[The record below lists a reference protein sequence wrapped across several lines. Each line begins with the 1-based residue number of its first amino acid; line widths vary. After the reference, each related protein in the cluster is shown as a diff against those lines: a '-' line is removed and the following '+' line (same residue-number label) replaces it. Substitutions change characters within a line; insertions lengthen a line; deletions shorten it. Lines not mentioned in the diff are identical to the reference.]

1 MSKEA
6 TPFRPA
12 PTSYS
17 ESLDRWTTPHAASDY
32 PSKYG
37 QSLRDRRE
45 LGCIRR
51 FVESL
56 APNSRILDL
65 PCGTGRLTPLLLSR
79 GLQVV
84 GADGSEWMV
93 NAAREQQH
101 AHGDGVSAHSANPVF
116 EVREALNTGY
126 PKGAFDAIVCN
137 RLFHHFREPETRTAV
152 LKEFGRICRG
162 PILVSFFN
170 SFALDAFRVR
180 MKHWI
185 RGKVATDRIPI
196 SLSTMRRDVGN
207 AGMDVVAKLSV
218 LWGLS
223 PMCYLVL
230 QNRVPVVG
238 EGSQSQ
244 ARPSAL
250 SKAS

>member
-6 TPFRPA
+6 TRRHSA
-12 PTSYS
+12 PTSYR

-32 PSKYG
+32 PSQYG

-65 PCGTGRLTPLLLSR
+65 PCGTGRLTPILLSR

-84 GADGSEWMV
+84 GADCSEWMV
-93 NAAREQQH
+93 NAAREQLCVQ
-101 AHGDGVSAHSANPVF
+101 GDGVSANPVF

-126 PKGAFDAIVCN
+126 PDGAFDAIVCN

-152 LKEFGRICRG
+152 LKEFSRICRG

-170 SFALDAFRVR
+170 SFALDAVRVR
-180 MKHWI
+180 LKHWM
-185 RGKVATDRIPI
+185 RRKVATDRIPI
-196 SLSTMRRDVGN
+196 SLATMSRDVGH
-207 AGMDVVAKLSV
+207 AGMDIVAKLSV

-230 QNRVPVVG
+230 QNRVSIVG
-238 EGSQSQ
+238 KRSGAEQQ
-244 ARPSAL
+244 RAAL
-250 SKAS
+250 SRAS